1 MHHTTTAEGKQL
13 LEEAKG
19 CLVWLIGSADSDSHP
34 PARASFSLD
43 LFVNRAPAL
52 IREGSMDWRHLA
64 VLRVVVQSIRLKY
77 DGKCNESL
85 FEMFINHRRN

>member
-64 VLRVVVQSIRLKY
+64 DWSGATGCRPI
-77 DGKCNESL
+77 DPIE
-85 FEMFINHRRN
+85 I